1 MQKIQNTQFTI
12 STNKMFNNSIFIK
25 TNTKNNLTYMCSSMQ
40 KVANKQIAINAFNT
54 ETNSLNSFT
63 HVYTIK
69 IINESF
75 S

>member
-1 MQKIQNTQFTI
+1 MHNYVTVYKCKKNKINSCI
-12 STNKMFNNSIFIK
+12 SK
-25 TNTKNNLTYMCSSMQ
+25 
-40 KVANKQIAINAFNT
+40 KVASKQIAINAFFA
-54 ETNSLNSFT
+54 ETNSLNSFK

>member
-1 MQKIQNTQFTI
+1 MHNYVTVYKCKQNKIHSCI
-12 STNKMFNNSIFIK
+12 SK
-25 TNTKNNLTYMCSSMQ
+25 

-75 S
+75 R

>member
-1 MQKIQNTQFTI
+1 MHKYVTVYKCKENKIHSVI
-12 STNKMFNNSIFIK
+12 SKP
-25 TNTKNNLTYMCSSMQ
+25 
-40 KVANKQIAINAFNT
+40 VANKQIADNAFNT
-54 ETNSLNSFT
+54 ETNSLNSFK

>member
-1 MQKIQNTQFTI
+1 MHNYVTVYKCKQNKIHSCI
-12 STNKMFNNSIFIK
+12 SK
-25 TNTKNNLTYMCSSMQ
+25 
-40 KVANKQIAINAFNT
+40 KVASKQIAKAAFEN
-54 ETNSLNSFT
+54 ETNSLNSFK

>member
-1 MQKIQNTQFTI
+1 MHNYVTVYRD
-12 STNKMFNNSIFIK
+12 
-25 TNTKNNLTYMCSSMQ
+25 KNNIIHSIIS
-40 KVANKQIAINAFNT
+40 KPVANKQIAIEAFNT

-75 S
+75 T

>member
-1 MQKIQNTQFTI
+1 MHNYVTVYKCKQNKIHSCI
-12 STNKMFNNSIFIK
+12 SK
-25 TNTKNNLTYMCSSMQ
+25 
-40 KVANKQIAINAFNT
+40 KVASKQIAIDAFNT

-75 S
+75 TD

>member
-1 MQKIQNTQFTI
+1 MHKYITVYKCKQNKIHSCI
-12 STNKMFNNSIFIK
+12 SKP
-25 TNTKNNLTYMCSSMQ
+25 
-40 KVANKQIAINAFNT
+40 VANKQIAINAFNT

>member
-1 MQKIQNTQFTI
+1 MHNYVTVYKCKQNKIHSCI
-12 STNKMFNNSIFIK
+12 SK
-25 TNTKNNLTYMCSSMQ
+25 

-75 S
+75 TIN